1 MKLSL
6 AGGLTPSK
14 ILVIAAALFAFLAA
28 LSVPRVIGKSGELGG
43 MGTQATQLQTE
54 IDEKSKIE
62 RTKAFERGAEQP
74 LTKTVRELSQT
85 VADVGAQRSVSLV
98 QLTNQGGA
106 TPLAMKKGATS
117 QAWSTTQVEFVL
129 VGTTP
134 AIYATLDAIN
144 AQDFPMEIV
153 GIEMRAATN
162 ERASRGPSEATIR
175 TKVYA
180 QAD

>member
-6 AGGLTPSK
+6 AGALTPSK
-14 ILVIAAALFAFLAA
+14 LLMIVAALFAFLAA
-28 LSVPRVIGKSGELGG
+28 VSVPRVIGKNSELGG
-43 MGTQATQLQTE
+43 TSAQAKQLQVE

-62 RTKAFERGAEQP
+62 RTAAFERGAEQP
-74 LTKTVRELSQT
+74 LTKTVRELTQS
-85 VADVGAQRSVSLV
+85 VADIGAERSVSLV
-98 QLTNQGGA
+98 QLTNQGGS

-117 QAWSTTQVEFVL
+117 QDWATTQVEFVL

-144 AQDFPMEIV
+144 ARDFPLEIV